1 MARPPRPTRANPRTP
16 HACRRVPGHRID
28 SWSLPLRDPA
38 GSGFLGDRASHT
50 AFYELLARAR
60 RSARTDA
67 DPFRGAGPDG
77 PDKDRLDHV
86 LLGGDVD
93 AAHVVHM
100 ALEAWAREFAYV
112 TRCFLAQPEW
122 DGVQRIVVGGG
133 MPQTVH
139 GALAVR
145 RTQQLLRQARAAVE
159 LHVLTHDPDEGGLLG
174 WVPLAPAS
182 ARRFD
187 GFLAVD
193 IGGTNFRCGIVT
205 PRYHRARDG
214 SKAEVYER
222 LHWRHAEDDPGR
234 GEAIDRIAG
243 MLNGLIALART
254 ADLRLAPF
262 VGVACPGGIEPDG
275 ALSEGTQNL
284 PGDWECPF
292 HLPDALLSRLDRIRG
307 QRARVVMHN
316 DAVVQGLSEQARMRG
331 AKRWGVFTI
340 GTGLGNASYT
350 RLR

>member
-1 MARPPRPTRANPRTP
+1 MARPPRRTSTGTP
-16 HACRRVPGHRID
+16 HAARRVPGHRID
-28 SWSLPLRDPA
+28 SWNLALPDP
-38 GSGFLGDRASHT
+38 GGDGFLGDRASHT
-50 AFYELLARAR
+50 AFYDLLARAR

-67 DPFRGAGPDG
+67 DPFRGEGDDG
-77 PDKDRLDHV
+77 PDTDRLDHV

-100 ALEAWAREFAYV
+100 ALEAWARELAYV
-112 TRCFLAQPEW
+112 ARCFLARPEW
-122 DGVQRIVVGGG
+122 EGVERIVVGGG

-145 RTQQLLRQARAAVE
+145 RTQNLLRQARAGVE

-182 ARRFD
+182 THRFD

-205 PRYHRARDG
+205 PRRERARDG

-222 LHWRHAEDDPGR
+222 LHWRHAEDDPSR
-234 GEAIDRIAG
+234 GESIDRIAG
-243 MLNGLIALART
+243 MLNGLVALARAT
-254 ADLRLAPF
+254 GLRLAPF
-262 VGVACPGGIEPDG
+262 VGIACPGEIEPDG
-275 ALSEGTQNL
+275 ALSRGTQNL
-284 PGDWECPF
+284 PGDWDDPF
-292 HLPDALLSRLDRIRG
+292 HLPEALLARLDRIGG
-307 QRARVVMHN
+307 QRARVCMHN
-316 DAVVQGLSEQARMRG
+316 DAVVQGLSEHARMRG
-331 AKRWGVFTI
+331 ARRWGVFTV

-350 RLR
+350 RMR